1 MHSKTYLGFVKRGYD
16 LGNTLRTASRI
27 AEGVT
32 NFASLPIKV
41 ITSRDTSG
49 FVAKIGKQSCAS
61 FATRGFI
68 AALFSFLFAFGSA
81 VMVVS
86 VGVAVAVVVV
96 VVVVVVVAA
105 VVAEFVFVVLVVVAG
120 VVAVAFVEFIFVVL
134 LFAVVAVVAVE
145 VVGNN
150 FGEGVRGSVF
160 EVETGIGMEGAVVAV
175 RGASVNATLSLTA
188 TLSFSGTPL
197 CAELAVGT
205 ASVRCFSCATTW
217 EA

>member
-1 MHSKTYLGFVKRGYD
+1 MHSKSYLGFVKRGYD

-81 VMVVS
+81 AVVVS
-86 VGVAVAVVVV
+86 VDVVGFVAVAVVVV
-96 VVVVVVVAA
+96 VVVVVVAVA

-120 VVAVAFVEFIFVVL
+120 VVVVVVAFVEFIFVVL

-150 FGEGVRGSVF
+150 FGE
-160 EVETGIGMEGAVVAV
+160 VETGIGTEGAVVAV

-188 TLSFSGTPL
+188 
-197 CAELAVGT
+197 
-205 ASVRCFSCATTW
+205 
-217 EA
+217 